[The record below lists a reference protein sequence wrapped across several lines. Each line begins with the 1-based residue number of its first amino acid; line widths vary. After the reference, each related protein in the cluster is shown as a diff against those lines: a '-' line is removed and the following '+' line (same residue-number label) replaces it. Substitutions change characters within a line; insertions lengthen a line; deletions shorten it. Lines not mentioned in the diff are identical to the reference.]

1 MSLIFVDTEA
11 DGPCPGKGVMTEFGA
26 VELESRQTFHGVLW
40 KAEPDPKNPQ
50 SRNALAKAL
59 IKLRSLLSSIN
70 GYGSSHVRIHSSV
83 IILLSILC
91 GYASAFTRR

>member
-40 KAEPDPKNPQ
+40 ETEPELKNFF
-50 SRNALAKAL
+50 LT
-59 IKLRSLLSSIN
+59 SLLFMFN
-70 GYGSSHVRIHSSV
+70 V
-83 IILLSILC
+83 L
-91 GYASAFTRR
+91 